1 MRFFLLF
8 RRKFSFWHHFVTPF
22 STFANMKGSLPT
34 NSTTPDRLRYV
45 AGAIVR
51 CRLSRVLA
59 NFNLNLFFEHRQKK
73 VFFCARY
80 LVLIYTPKEVH
91 SRIFVIGGSFFA
103 RQMLAKKSFS
113 RGGQLV
119 LGHPPGPVIVCTVH
133 TSTSWPPQEYVFFL
147 AQICHAITDPPVTKI
162 RLWAS
167 FGV

>member
-1 MRFFLLF
+1 LRFFLLF

-59 NFNLNLFFEHRQKK
+59 NFNLNLFFEYRQKK
-73 VFFCARY
+73 VFFAPAMAISICNLCLY

-91 SRIFVIGGSFFA
+91 SRISVIGGSFFA
-103 RQMLAKKSFS
+103 RQMLAKKLFQG
-113 RGGQLV
+113 RPACTR
-119 LGHPPGPVIVCTVH
+119 PPTWPHNCWCHCTVYTVH
-133 TSTSWPPQEYVFFL
+133 TSIS
-147 AQICHAITDPPVTKI
+147 ITIKDQDGA
-162 RLWAS
+162 LCAS
-167 FGV
+167 PGG

>member
-1 MRFFLLF
+1 MKKNSMPNCACFLF
-8 RRKFSFWHHFVTPF
+8 CRRRKYWHDFVTPF
-22 STFANMKGSLPT
+22 STLANIKGSLPT

-103 RQMLAKKSFS
+103 RQMLAKKSLS
-113 RGGQLV
+113 WRGELV
-119 LGHPPGPVIVCTVH
+119 SGPRSSDDLHPKRSP
-133 TSTSWPPQEYVFFL
+133 
-147 AQICHAITDPPVTKI
+147 
-162 RLWAS
+162 
-167 FGV
+167 